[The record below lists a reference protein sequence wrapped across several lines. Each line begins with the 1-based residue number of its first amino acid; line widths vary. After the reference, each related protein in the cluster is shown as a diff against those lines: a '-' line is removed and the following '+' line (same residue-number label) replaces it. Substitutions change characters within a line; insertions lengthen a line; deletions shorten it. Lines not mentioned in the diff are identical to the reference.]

1 MTVIGMFKL
10 SRQGGWEG
18 RVRTLAIDRKIRL
31 VPNDDRRS
39 EQAPG
44 YIVLLDWFRVG
55 EAWEARSRGEMPRDY
70 LRVQLHDPTWIV
82 PITALLFP
90 SPDGMTAE
98 LIMSHRRPATTD
110 DGV

>member
-1 MTVIGMFKL
+1 MTVTGTFKL

-18 RVRTLAIDRKIRL
+18 RGRARAIDRQIRL

-39 EQAPG
+39 EPAPG

-55 EAWEARSRGEMPRDY
+55 ERWEARSRGGTPRGY
-70 LRVQLHDPTWIV
+70 LRVQLHDLTWIV
-82 PITALLFP
+82 PIAALLFL
-90 SPDGMTAE
+90 SLDGTTVA
-98 LIMSHRRPATTD
+98 LIMSHRRSATD